1 MPYILQ
7 LCIMSQNIHVSPAA
21 IKEEIANI
29 YTHGFGVLLSIP
41 ATYFLLI
48 RAYDHQ
54 GHLEIISAYIFGGS
68 LVILYLASTIYHASN
83 RPNVK
88 AFFKILDHAAIFLLI
103 AGTYT
108 PFVLV
113 GLKDKIHVSFILI
126 MWGIALVGIIF
137 KLLAIDKY
145 EKISL
150 LIYLAMGWMA
160 IFRGNTFYRFLSGGA
175 LMWIVIGGICYSL
188 GTIFYANKRIVYHH
202 SIWHIFVLCGSASH
216 FIAIYFYVY

>member
-1 MPYILQ
+1 
-7 LCIMSQNIHVSPAA
+7 MSQNIHVSPPA

-41 ATYFLLI
+41 ASFLLLI
-48 RAYDHQ
+48 KAYGHQ
-54 GHLEIISAYIFGGS
+54 DQQEIVSAYIFGWS
-68 LVILYLASTIYHASN
+68 LVILYLASTLYHASS
-83 RPNVK
+83 RPKVK
-88 AFFKILDHAAIFLLI
+88 AIFKVLDHAAIFLLI

-113 GLKDKIHVSFILI
+113 GLKDKINVSFIII
-126 MWGIALVGIIF
+126 MWSIAIGGIIF
-137 KLLAIDKY
+137 KLIAIGKY

-160 IFRGNTFYRFLSGGA
+160 IFKGFTFYRFLSGGA
-175 LMWIVIGGICYSL
+175 LMWIVIGGICYSI
-188 GTIFYANKRIVYHH
+188 GTIFYANKRMAYHH

-216 FIAIYFYVY
+216 FISIYFYVY